1 MSIDLQ
7 ALEEIKQLKYRYLRC
22 VDRKLW
28 AELRETL
35 AEDATSAYGGGKYSF
50 RGRDD
55 ILAFLEKSMSS
66 PKFLSSHT
74 VHQPE
79 IRFESATR
87 ARGVWALHDTVIN
100 LEQGWT
106 LNGSA
111 FYEDV
116 YVKGADGS
124 WRIQHTGYTRTY
136 EEVTLRAKSGARV
149 TDSFWGER
157 ELKWD
162 AV

>member
-1 MSIDLQ
+1 MPIDLQ
-7 ALEEIKQLKYRYLRC
+7 ALEEIKQLKYRYVRC

-35 AEDATSAYGGGKYSF
+35 AENATSSYGGGKYSF
-50 RGRDD
+50 NGRDQ
-55 ILAFLEKSMSS
+55 IMAFLEKSMSS

-79 IRFESATR
+79 IVIESPTR
-87 ARGVWALHDTVIN
+87 AKGVWALHDTVIN

-116 YVKGADGS
+116 YVKGGDGK

-136 EEVTLRAKSGARV
+136 EEIEQRAKTGAKV
-149 TDSFWGER
+149 TDSFWGEKEVEWR
-157 ELKWD
+157 

>member
-1 MSIDLQ
+1 MPIDLQ

-35 AEDATSAYGGGKYSF
+35 AESATSSYGGGKYSF
-50 RGRDD
+50 TGRDQ
-55 ILAFLEKSMSS
+55 ILAFLEKSMAS
-66 PKFLSSHT
+66 PKFLTSHT

-79 IRFESATR
+79 IAFESPTR
-87 ARGVWALHDTVIN
+87 AKGIWALHDTVIN

-111 FYEDV
+111 FYEDT
-116 YVKGADGS
+116 YVKGADGM

-136 EEVTLRAKSGARV
+136 EEVELRAKTGAKV
-149 TDSFWGER
+149 TDSFWGEK

>member
-1 MSIDLQ
+1 MAIDLQ

-22 VDRKLW
+22 VDRKQW

-35 AEDATSAYGGGKYSF
+35 SEDATSAYGGGKYSF
-50 RGRDD
+50 RGREA

-79 IRFESATR
+79 ITFESETR

-100 LEQGWT
+100 LERGWT

-116 YVKGADGS
+116 YVKGADGR

-136 EEVTLRAKSGARV
+136 EEVALRAKTGAKV

-157 ELKWD
+157 EMKWE

>member
-1 MSIDLQ
+1 MAIDLQ
-7 ALEEIKQLKYRYLRC
+7 ELEAIKQLKYRYLRC
-22 VDRKLW
+22 IDRKLW

-50 RGRDD
+50 QGREQ

-74 VHQPE
+74 CHHPE
-79 IRFESATR
+79 IHLTSPTTAT
-87 ARGVWALHDTVIN
+87 GTWALHDTVIN

-111 FYEDV
+111 FYEDR
-116 YVKGADGS
+116 YVKGADGA

-136 EEVTLRAKSGARV
+136 EEVELRARTGARV

-157 ELKWD
+157 EIKWN
-162 AV
+162 AP

>member
-1 MSIDLQ
+1 MPIDLQ

-35 AEDATSAYGGGKYSF
+35 AEDATSSYGGGKYSF
-50 RGRDD
+50 TGRDN
-55 ILAFLEKSMSS
+55 IMAFLEKSMAS
-66 PKFLSSHT
+66 PKFMSSQT

-79 IRFESATR
+79 ITFESATR
-87 ARGVWALHDTVIN
+87 ARGVWALHDTVIQ
-100 LEQGWT
+100 LEQGWS

-111 FYEDV
+111 FYEDL
-116 YVKGADGS
+116 YVKGEDGK

-136 EEVTLRAKSGARV
+136 EEVTLRAKTGAKV
-149 TDSFWGER
+149 TESYWGER
-157 ELKWD
+157 ELKWEP
-162 AV
+162 V